1 MDKVYIAT
9 LTQTST
15 NAPVAT
21 ELVNSLGALVWT
33 RSSAGVYIGT
43 LASAFS
49 PLASSSI
56 LIPTMTDV
64 VSAVVTDINSVT
76 ITCSGDAKLTA
87 REVSIIVSTHY
98 CTFTDLE
105 RKISRTTLAQ
115 LTSDTAN
122 PTIGSAVVVE
132 SILANV
138 DATINA
144 LAGQVYTVPFT
155 TIPDIIKRIEIDLA
169 CYEVMQR
176 RPVNMDMPKEWQ
188 TARDAA
194 MKQLE
199 AISNMLLYLPDT
211 ATVASAESAINTDNA
226 IGQVSFT
233 DSNNPM
239 SDY

>member
-1 MDKVYIAT
+1 
-9 LTQTST
+9 
-15 NAPVAT
+15 
-21 ELVNSLGALVWT
+21 
-33 RSSAGVYIGT
+33 
-43 LASAFS
+43 
-49 PLASSSI
+49 
-56 LIPTMTDV
+56 
-64 VSAVVTDINSVT
+64 
-76 ITCSGDAKLTA
+76 
-87 REVSIIVSTHY
+87 
-98 CTFTDLE
+98 
-105 RKISRTTLAQ
+105 
-115 LTSDTAN
+115 
-122 PTIGSAVVVE
+122 
-132 SILANV
+132 
-138 DATINA
+138 
-144 LAGQVYTVPFT
+144 VPFT